1 MKKAVITI
9 LGIQNPGYDDKGL
22 PFVKN
27 YHHQAAYYFENNTNK
42 QYYYNTLPLLIDEYS
57 DQYNIIPISTND
69 SKIFNQD
76 VLKQGSYTYE
86 IDYGL
91 GFIEDD
97 KNYMQ
102 IFSLVNNLID
112 KYDRV
117 IVDLT
122 HGFRHLPLLTIID
135 LIIHNFKQNQ
145 KIEKILFAKEM
156 VKHTP
161 KDKGE
166 YEIIDLK
173 EYLDIANLSFV
184 LSTFEQNYTV
194 SNHIKTVDKDY
205 QVLIDILSKFSE
217 HIMANSLVN
226 LLQKNNSLIEQIT
239 GALDTAINHPKS
251 QPLTIYLKS
260 IKKHFEDDFIVLKD
274 KEKYIQLFELAKIM
288 KKKGYYLNAITLL
301 NEAVGWYCIIS
312 LINFNGSLKNEY
324 KKALNNSWDTY
335 QVVSEAKN
343 IIKYTFNEREYTN
356 KLKIKNINELQNQ
369 IENNKNTKKFSRD
382 LIQEIDKHRNNLAHA
397 NSGNEIENVE
407 KLLEKLFGRFQTY
420 CIDDNILKKTP
431 ASIEDLKNK
440 FS

>member
-1 MKKAVITI
+1 
-9 LGIQNPGYDDKGL
+9 
-22 PFVKN
+22 
-27 YHHQAAYYFENNTNK
+27 
-42 QYYYNTLPLLIDEYS
+42 
-57 DQYNIIPISTND
+57 
-69 SKIFNQD
+69 
-76 VLKQGSYTYE
+76 
-86 IDYGL
+86 
-91 GFIEDD
+91 
-97 KNYMQ
+97 MQ